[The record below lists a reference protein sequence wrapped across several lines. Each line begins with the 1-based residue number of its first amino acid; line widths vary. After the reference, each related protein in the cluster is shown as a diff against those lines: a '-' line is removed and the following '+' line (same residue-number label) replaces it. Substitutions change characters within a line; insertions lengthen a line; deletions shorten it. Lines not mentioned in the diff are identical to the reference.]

1 MSCHRFGPFLL
12 LASRRQLFEGTRQV
26 KLGARALDL
35 LAVLVAR
42 AGEVVSK
49 QELMALVWPQEVVED
64 NTLRVH
70 MAALRK
76 ALGAGDGD
84 ARYIANVAGRGY
96 SLVVPAVSVAPPPLD
111 ELPTAPAPLDESA
124 PAAVATG
131 LPRAQASAFAGAVP
145 SATPAAGSATAS
157 PASSSA
163 SLSASSSA
171 ASSSHALPRAT
182 AARTT
187 APRDDVSTALRGLA
201 ALSAL
206 AAEEGGALA
215 PTPPGF
221 QQLPRPSG
229 PLLGREGTVDA
240 LDRQLSRYGFV
251 TLVGPGGI
259 GKTSVALAAARQL
272 HPRYPNGL
280 WFVDLATLPA
290 LASPMDVAFAV
301 ARALDLDRSIEGL
314 FERLRLHLGAASVG
328 ERRLLILD
336 NCEHVVKSVGQLVES
351 LLAALPGLHL
361 LLTSREPLRAVGE
374 QVYLLPSL
382 PMPGDPV
389 PSMAEALHSP
399 AVQLFVQR
407 AQAADQTFDP
417 CDTDAGWIIH
427 ICQGLDGVPLA
438 IEHAAAMVR
447 TFGLKALAASLD
459 DRFLLLCGAH
469 RNAISRHQNLQ
480 ALLRWG
486 YDLLSEPEQR
496 LLRWLSV
503 VRGPIALADILSF
516 VAPATMDRQQVLEVV
531 HSLVNKS
538 WLFPRPGDTPGY
550 RMHAMAR
557 SFAHQMLMEEQR
569 QPLATAPLTQSGL
582 SMLPSTLHRLAPA
595 APHPTL
601 PSHLND

>member
-12 LASRRQLFEGTRQV
+12 LASRRQLFEGSRPV

-35 LAVLVAR
+35 LVVLVER

-49 QELMALVWPQEVVED
+49 QTLMAQVWPSQVVED

-76 ALGAGDGD
+76 ALGVGDGD
-84 ARYIANVAGRGY
+84 ARYITNVAGRGY
-96 SLVVPAVSVAPPPLD
+96 SLVVPVVPVAQPLD
-111 ELPTAPAPLDESA
+111 DIDGLAPASTQTDVPLPA
-124 PAAVATG
+124 GRRVGAAAVVPMALQG
-131 LPRAQASAFAGAVP
+131 LEALSPRAIEE
-145 SATPAAGSATAS
+145 AA
-157 PASSSA
+157 
-163 SLSASSSA
+163 
-171 ASSSHALPRAT
+171 
-182 AARTT
+182 TT
-187 APRDDVSTALRGLA
+187 APL
-201 ALSAL
+201 
-206 AAEEGGALA
+206 
-215 PTPPGF
+215 PPGL
-221 QQLPRPSG
+221 QQLPRPCG
-229 PLLGREGTVDA
+229 PLLGREGTVEA

-259 GKTSVALAAARQL
+259 GKTSAALATARQL
-272 HPRYPNGL
+272 WRRYPNGL
-280 WFVDLATLPA
+280 WFVDLSALPA
-290 LASPMDVAFAV
+290 LASAMDVAFAV
-301 ARALDLDRSIEGL
+301 ARALNLDLAIEGL
-314 FERLRLHLGAASVG
+314 FDRLRLHLAAASG
-328 ERRLLILD
+328 AERRLLILD
-336 NCEHVVKSVGQLVES
+336 NCEHVVKSVSVLVEG
-351 LLAALPGLHL
+351 LLSSLPGLHL
-361 LLTSREPLRAVGE
+361 LLTSREPLRAMGE

-382 PMPGDPV
+382 PMPGGPV

-407 AQAADQTFDP
+407 AQASDQTFDP
-417 CDTDAGWIIH
+417 SDADAGWIIH

-459 DRFLLLCGAH
+459 DRFLLLCSAH

-486 YDLLSEPEQR
+486 YDLLSEPERR

-503 VRGPIALADILSF
+503 VRGPISLADILSF
-516 VAPATMDRQQVLEVV
+516 VAPATMDRQEVLEVV

-538 WLFPRPGDTPGY
+538 WLFPRPGDSDSPDY

-569 QPLATAPLTQSGL
+569 QRQPFGSMPLMQTDL
-582 SMLPSTLHRLAPA
+582 SARHGALHRLPPA
-595 APHPTL
+595 APPPTL

>member
-35 LAVLVAR
+35 LVVLVAR

-96 SLVVPAVSVAPPPLD
+96 SLVVPVMAVAPPPL
-111 ELPTAPAPLDESA
+111 EEVATAPAPLDE
-124 PAAVATG
+124 G
-131 LPRAQASAFAGAVP
+131 ASAAFPTGGPITDA
-145 SATPAAGSATAS
+145 SARPWAA
-157 PASSSA
+157 P
-163 SLSASSSA
+163 SA
-171 ASSSHALPRAT
+171 ASYGWSGAASASASAADAPSDAASSEALPA
-182 AARTT
+182 
-187 APRDDVSTALRGLA
+187 ALRGLV

-206 AAEEGGALA
+206 AAEEGGAL
-215 PTPPGF
+215 PPVPPGF
-221 QQLPRPSG
+221 HQLPRPAG
-229 PLLGREGTVDA
+229 PLLGRETTVDA

-259 GKTSVALAAARQL
+259 GKTSVVLAAARQL
-272 HPRYPNGL
+272 HLRYPNGL

-314 FERLRLHLGAASVG
+314 FERLRLHLSAASAG

-351 LLAALPGLHL
+351 LLAPLPGLHL

-382 PMPGDPV
+382 PMPDGWV
-389 PSMAEALHSP
+389 PSMAQALHSP

-417 CDTDAGWIIH
+417 SDSDAGWIIH

-447 TFGLKALAASLD
+447 TFGLKALASSLD

-496 LLRWLSV
+496 MLRWLSV

-516 VAPATMDRQQVLEVV
+516 VAPVTMDRQQVLEVV

-538 WLFPRPGDTPGY
+538 WLFPRPGDSPGY

-569 QPLATAPLTQSGL
+569 QPLATPALTQTGL
-582 SMLPSTLHRLAPA
+582 PVHASTLHRLAPA
-595 APHPTL
+595 APHPAQ

>member
-12 LASRRQLFEGTRQV
+12 LASRRQLFEGSRQV

-35 LAVLVAR
+35 LIVLVEH

-49 QELMALVWPQEVVED
+49 QTLMALVWPQEVVED

-76 ALGAGDGD
+76 ALGGPTGKAQAETGESEI
-84 ARYIANVAGRGY
+84 RYIANIAGRGY
-96 SLVVPAVSVAPPPLD
+96 SLVVPVTPAESEEPAVPMAPPPRPGAMPPTD
-111 ELPTAPAPLDESA
+111 LPGWRALCALTDPDDFIPAPL
-124 PAAVATG
+124 
-131 LPRAQASAFAGAVP
+131 
-145 SATPAAGSATAS
+145 
-157 PASSSA
+157 
-163 SLSASSSA
+163 
-171 ASSSHALPRAT
+171 
-182 AARTT
+182 
-187 APRDDVSTALRGLA
+187 
-201 ALSAL
+201 
-206 AAEEGGALA
+206 
-215 PTPPGF
+215 PPGF
-221 QQLPRPSG
+221 QRLPRPSA
-229 PLLGREGTVDA
+229 PLLGREVTVQA
-240 LDRQLSRYGFV
+240 LDRQLARYGFV

-259 GKTSVALAAARQL
+259 GKTSVALATARQV
-272 HPRYPNGL
+272 HPRYREGL

-290 LASPMDVAFAV
+290 QAGPADVAFAL
-301 ARALDLDRSIEGL
+301 ARTLDLSPSVEGL
-314 FERLRLHLGAASVG
+314 WDRLRVALGARSAT

-336 NCEHVVKSVGQLVES
+336 NCEHVVRAVTALVES
-351 LLAALPGLHL
+351 LLVTLPGLHL

-382 PMPGDPV
+382 PLPGGPV
-389 PSMAEALHSP
+389 PSMAEALHYP

-417 CDTDAGWIIH
+417 SDADAGWITH

-486 YDLLSEPEQR
+486 YDLLSEPER
-496 LLRWLSV
+496 RMLRWLSA
-503 VRGPIALADILSF
+503 VRGPIPLSDILSF
-516 VAPATMDRQQVLEVV
+516 VAPLSMDRTTVLDVV
-531 HSLVNKS
+531 HSLVQKS
-538 WLFPRPGDTPGY
+538 WLFPRAGDQPSY

-557 SFAHQMLMEEQR
+557 SFAHQMLMAEQ
-569 QPLATAPLTQSGL
+569 QSGPTRA
-582 SMLPSTLHRLAPA
+582 LPPQVTLHHTALRAGGPSA
-595 APHPTL
+595 HIGQ

>member
-12 LASRRQLFEGTRQV
+12 LASRRQLFEGSRPV

-35 LAVLVAR
+35 LIVLVER

-49 QELMALVWPQEVVED
+49 QELMAQVWPQEVVED

-76 ALGAGDGD
+76 ALGDSPGKARE
-84 ARYIANVAGRGY
+84 AAETQEAHEAPRAPEAEVRYIANIAGRGY
-96 SLVVPAVSVAPPPLD
+96 SLVVPVLPIDTPPIDDLA
-111 ELPTAPAPLDESA
+111 TAPAPFDESPVTAGLTGRMTPPDPVPPPPRPGAMPPTDLSGWRALCAKTGKDGFIPA
-124 PAAVATG
+124 P
-131 LPRAQASAFAGAVP
+131 L
-145 SATPAAGSATAS
+145 
-157 PASSSA
+157 
-163 SLSASSSA
+163 
-171 ASSSHALPRAT
+171 
-182 AARTT
+182 
-187 APRDDVSTALRGLA
+187 
-201 ALSAL
+201 
-206 AAEEGGALA
+206 
-215 PTPPGF
+215 PPGF

-229 PLLGREGTVDA
+229 PLLGREVTVEA

-259 GKTSVALAAARQL
+259 GKTSVALATARQV
-272 HPRYPNGL
+272 HPRYQEGL

-290 LASPMDVAFAV
+290 QASPTDVAFGV
-301 ARALDLDRSIEGL
+301 ARALGLSSGVEGLLDR
-314 FERLRLHLGAASVG
+314 LRAELGARTAG

-336 NCEHVVKSVGQLVES
+336 NCEHVVRAVTALVET
-351 LLAALPGLHL
+351 LLITLPGLHL

-382 PMPGDPV
+382 PLPGGPV
-389 PSMAEALHSP
+389 PSMAEALHYP

-417 CDTDAGWIIH
+417 SDADAGWITH
-427 ICQGLDGVPLA
+427 ICHGLDGVPLA

-486 YDLLSEPEQR
+486 YDLLSEPER
-496 LLRWLSV
+496 RMLRWLSV
-503 VRGPIALADILSF
+503 VRGPIPLSDILSF
-516 VAPATMDRQQVLEVV
+516 VAPLSMDRTTVLDVV
-531 HSLVNKS
+531 HSLVQKS
-538 WLFPRPGDTPGY
+538 WLFPRAGDQPSY

-557 SFAHQMLMEEQR
+557 SFAHQMLMTEQSGPTR
-569 QPLATAPLTQSGL
+569 DLPSPMTLPLTALRGGSAAHIGH
-582 SMLPSTLHRLAPA
+582 PSRW
-595 APHPTL
+595 
-601 PSHLND
+601 ND

>member
-35 LAVLVAR
+35 LVVLVER

-76 ALGAGDGD
+76 ALGARDGE
-84 ARYIANVAGRGY
+84 ARYITNVAGRGY
-96 SLVVPAVSVAPPPLD
+96 SLVVPAVPVAPPPLE
-111 ELPTAPAPLDESA
+111 ELPTAPAPLDEFAPSAIPSGVRTGVRSAHPQPQRQPSSSPTTTTTTTTTPHAHA
-124 PAAVATG
+124 PAV
-131 LPRAQASAFAGAVP
+131 
-145 SATPAAGSATAS
+145 
-157 PASSSA
+157 
-163 SLSASSSA
+163 
-171 ASSSHALPRAT
+171 
-182 AARTT
+182 RTT
-187 APRDDVSTALRGLA
+187 NAQDAAPTALRGLV

-206 AAEEGGALA
+206 AAEDGSALA
-215 PTPPGF
+215 PMPPGF
-221 QQLPRPSG
+221 QQLPRPCG
-229 PLLGREGTVDA
+229 PLLGRDGTVDA

-259 GKTSVALAAARQL
+259 GKTSVALATARQL

-314 FERLRLHLGAASVG
+314 FERLRLHLSAAHAG

-336 NCEHVVKSVGQLVES
+336 NCEHVVKSVGVMVEN
-351 LLAALPGLHL
+351 LLASLPGLHL
-361 LLTSREPLRAVGE
+361 LLTSREPLRAMGE

-382 PMPGDPV
+382 PMPGGPV

-417 CDTDAGWIIH
+417 SDTDAGWILH

-516 VAPATMDRQQVLEVV
+516 VAPASMDRQQVLEGV

-538 WLFPRPGDTPGY
+538 WLFPRPGDVPLY

-557 SFAHQMLMEEQR
+557 SFAHQMLMEEQQ
-569 QPLATAPLTQSGL
+569 QPLSSTPRVQAGL
-582 SMLPSTLHRLAPA
+582 SVHPASLLRLAPA

-601 PSHLND
+601 PARFND

>member
-1 MSCHRFGPFLL
+1 MSQVNLDDACRSPVLPLPASMSCHRFGPFLL
-12 LASRRQLFEGTRQV
+12 LASRRQLFEGSRQV

-35 LAVLVAR
+35 LVVLVER

-49 QELMALVWPQEVVED
+49 QELMAQVWPQEVVED

-84 ARYIANVAGRGY
+84 ARYITNVAGRGY
-96 SLVVPAVSVAPPPLD
+96 SLVVPVVPVAPPPLD
-111 ELPTAPAPLDESA
+111 ELPTAPAPLEEGRPLPEPSSLPSA
-124 PAAVATG
+124 
-131 LPRAQASAFAGAVP
+131 LP
-145 SATPAAGSATAS
+145 SATARPAVSAVRMTAT
-157 PASSSA
+157 PDAV
-163 SLSASSSA
+163 
-171 ASSSHALPRAT
+171 PN
-182 AARTT
+182 
-187 APRDDVSTALRGLA
+187 ALRGLM

-206 AAEEGGALA
+206 AEEEARALA
-215 PTPPGF
+215 PLPPGF

-229 PLLGREGTVDA
+229 PLLGRDGTVDA

-259 GKTSVALAAARQL
+259 GKTSVALATARQL
-272 HPRYPNGL
+272 HLRYPNGL

-290 LASPMDVAFAV
+290 QASPMDVAFAA

-314 FERLRLHLGAASVG
+314 FERLRQHLSAAHAG

-336 NCEHVVKSVGQLVES
+336 NCEHVVKSVGVLVES
-351 LLAALPGLHL
+351 LLASLPGLHL
-361 LLTSREPLRAVGE
+361 LLTSREPLRAMGE

-382 PMPGDPV
+382 PMPGGPV

-417 CDTDAGWIIH
+417 SDTDAGWILH

-459 DRFLLLCGAH
+459 DRFLLLCSAH

-516 VAPATMDRQQVLEVV
+516 VAPAAMDRQQVLEVV

-538 WLFPRPGDTPGY
+538 WLFPRPGDAPLY

-557 SFAHQMLMEEQR
+557 SFAHQMLMEEQQ
-569 QPLATAPLTQSGL
+569 QPLSSIPRVQADVAVHPASLL
-582 SMLPSTLHRLAPA
+582 RLAPA

-601 PSHLND
+601 PTHFND